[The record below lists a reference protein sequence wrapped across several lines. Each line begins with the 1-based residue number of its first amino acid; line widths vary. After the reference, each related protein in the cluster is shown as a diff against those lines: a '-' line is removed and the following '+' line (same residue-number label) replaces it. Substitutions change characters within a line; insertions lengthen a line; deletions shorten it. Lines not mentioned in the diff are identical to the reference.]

1 MREAA
6 AEELVAMEAMGT
18 LGSQEWL
25 VWMQTVTSAGP
36 MEGQAVLVVMEA
48 MQAMVRMQVQEDLC
62 K

>member
-1 MREAA
+1 M
-6 AEELVAMEAMGT
+6 VAMEAMGT
-18 LGSQEWL
+18 LVSREWL
-25 VWMQTVTSAGP
+25 VWMQTVTNAGP